1 MSKETM
7 VYWTLFTRNDWSLYT
22 AATSKGLCF
31 IGSNHGSFEEL
42 EQWAKKAIPQY
53 RLARDDEKLASYTAE
68 LSEYIDNGRS
78 AFSVPVDLYGT
89 EFQLAVWKALM
100 DIPYGETYSYS
111 DIAEMIQKPAAVR
124 AVGAAIGKNPVL
136 ITVPCHRVIG
146 KNGKLTGFRG
156 GLEMKK
162 QLLALE
168 GGNIE
173 TLEYRLSRTGGNT

>member
-7 VYWTLFTRNDWSLYT
+7 IYWTRFTWNDWRLYT

-31 IGSNHGSFEEL
+31 IGSNHGNFEEL
-42 EQWAKKAIPQY
+42 VQWAGKAMPEY
-53 RLARDDEKLASYTAE
+53 RLVRDDEKLASYTAE
-68 LSEYIDNGRS
+68 LSEYIKNGR
-78 AFSVPVDLYGT
+78 AVFSVPLDLYGT

-111 DIAEMIQKPAAVR
+111 DIAEMIRKPSAVR

-168 GGNIE
+168 GRHNK
-173 TLEYRLSRTGGNT
+173 TWK

>member
-1 MSKETM
+1 MESAYGHT
-7 VYWTLFTRNDWSLYT
+7 VRRDILLFGYSRNDSET
-22 AATSKGLCF
+22 
-31 IGSNHGSFEEL
+31 GSRKSRG
-42 EQWAKKAIPQY
+42 
-53 RLARDDEKLASYTAE
+53 RRD
-68 LSEYIDNGRS
+68 
-78 AFSVPVDLYGT
+78 
-89 EFQLAVWKALM
+89 W
-100 DIPYGETYSYS
+100 
-111 DIAEMIQKPAAVR
+111 
-124 AVGAAIGKNPVL
+124 KNPVL

>member
-1 MSKETM
+1 M

-42 EQWAKKAIPQY
+42 EQWAKNHCRNTDWHVMMRSW
-53 RLARDDEKLASYTAE
+53 RLTRQSCPSTSKMADQLFQCLGGSLRDRISACCMESAYGHTVRRDILLFGYSKND
-68 LSEYIDNGRS
+68 SETVSRKSRGRR
-78 AFSVPVDLYGT
+78 D
-89 EFQLAVWKALM
+89 W
-100 DIPYGETYSYS
+100 
-111 DIAEMIQKPAAVR
+111 
-124 AVGAAIGKNPVL
+124 KNPVL

-173 TLEYRLSRTGGNT
+173 TLE